1 MIGALLAVACVDRAV
16 LARIAGPIGESARR
30 AATDLATASPDERRR
45 LRARMLAGATAP
57 LPTGI
62 RGAHPSWIE
71 AGLVGLPERARHAI
85 ASGTLTAV
93 DVWLARWAC
102 AEIPPLPAT
111 SDRPVGSVYDAI
123 RLPGDKLVAWLSE
136 IGADQLAFAL
146 RAAGPDALA
155 RVAASAPDRALG
167 ARLAVAAARLDRP
180 PRLDALGPVRAAIAR
195 CRLERQSRE
204 DRDGIARAQ
213 LERQSREDRDGIAR
227 AQLELDVTALVR
239 IGARAIA
246 PYVDALAARQLTVR
260 MPHSLGLA
268 VRREL
273 VTHASTPV
281 DRCPTWR
288 ALAAVD

>member
-155 RVAASAPDRALG
+155 RVAASASDRALG

-195 CRLERQSRE
+195 CR
-204 DRDGIARAQ
+204 

>member
-195 CRLERQSRE
+195 C
-204 DRDGIARAQ
+204 Q

>member
-213 LERQSREDRDGIAR
+213 LE
-227 AQLELDVTALVR
+227 LDVTALVR